1 MRANAS
7 LAPTSTTDSGPDI
20 GCTHAVVAS
29 RKIFARIDPSA
40 ARDAMKAELLAA
52 IPRLRVLAISLTR
65 CSDRADDL
73 VQETLLKGWANLARY
88 EPGTSMRAWL
98 LTIMRNAFYTQCRK
112 KHEVEDR
119 DGTLAAALSTPARQ
133 NGHMD
138 FEDFRAAVAQIPAEQ
153 REALVLVGGS
163 GFSYREAAAV
173 CGCPIGTVKSRINR
187 ARSRLAELLGL
198 EARSKVQH
206 MPRSQPS
213 GRTDL
218 TATECQHPAD
228 RRFLSDDKA
237 RADQVAHSALGD
249 DPRQHRSR
257 VVLPFPPVQVQR
269 ERENM
274 GEVSWRA
281 VVGRSGASVIAAP

>member
-1 MRANAS
+1 MSANAS
-7 LAPTSTTDSGPDI
+7 LAATSTTYSGPNI

-40 ARDAMKAELLAA
+40 ARDAVKAELLAA
-52 IPRLRVLAISLTR
+52 IPRLRALAISLTR
-65 CSDRADDL
+65 HSDRADDL

-88 EPGTSMRAWL
+88 EPGTSMQAWL
-98 LTIMRNAFYTQCRK
+98 FSILRNTFYTQCRK
-112 KHEVEDR
+112 KREVEDR
-119 DGTLAAALSTPARQ
+119 DGRLAAALSTPARQ

-138 FEDFRAAVAQIPAEQ
+138 FEDFRAAAAQIPGEQ
-153 REALVLVGGS
+153 QEALALVGGS

-173 CGCPIGTVKSRINR
+173 CGCPIGTVKSRISR

-206 MPRSQPS
+206 IPRSQTS

-228 RRFLSDDKA
+228 RRFLADDKA
-237 RADQVAHSALGD
+237 RAVQVAHSALGD
-249 DPRQHRSR
+249 DPRHHRFR
-257 VVLPFPPVQVQR
+257 VVLPFPPVQVRR

-281 VVGRSGASVIAAP
+281 VARRSGASVIAAP